1 MTDIL
6 LRDAVRAIKAKISAA
21 ADQASPEELA
31 YLGTAIDRIG
41 GRATL
46 LELEELADALKAE
59 VTALV
64 EAERATL
71 TTDVDAIVAAGIAT
85 MTASRD
91 GAAADIEAAR
101 VSTLTDVN
109 ASLLAARQEAADG
122 VADIQAATS
131 TALDD
136 ISAAAAGTVGAAGG
150 LSPQSFFLGQ
160 L

>member
-46 LELEELADALKAE
+46 LELEDLADALKAE

-71 TTDVDAIVAAGIAT
+71 TTDVDGIVAAGIAT
-85 MTASRD
+85 ITASRD
-91 GAAADIEAAR
+91 GATADIQAAR
-101 VSTLTDVN
+101 VATLTDVN
-109 ASLLAARQEAADG
+109 ASLLAARQEAASG

-136 ISAAAAGTVGAAGG
+136 ISAAVAGTVGVAGG